1 MGRAILV
8 TGDLARNISDQYNID
23 RRRTASLLDIFSCV
37 MQGLLPYS
45 AQLLLSASFAA
56 ASGLMQIC
64 YPLTFAVQLL

>member
-37 MQGLLPYS
+37 MQGPIVIIPIGIKGIRTVAVS
-45 AQLLLSASFAA
+45 SF
-56 ASGLMQIC
+56 GNHL
-64 YPLTFAVQLL
+64 